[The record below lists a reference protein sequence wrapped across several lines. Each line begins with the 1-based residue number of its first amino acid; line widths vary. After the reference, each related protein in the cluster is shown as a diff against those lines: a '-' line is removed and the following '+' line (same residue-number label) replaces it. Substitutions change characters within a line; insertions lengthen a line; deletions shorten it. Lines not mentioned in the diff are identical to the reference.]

1 MPVPHSRH
9 QKASV
14 RRRLGSL
21 RASHQARSKRSTRS
35 SPFCHPAGWI
45 AFEREHKRPA
55 MQENCLL
62 PRLRRALPAVDRHDQ
77 VVLPQPASL
86 VSHHSTA
93 IPSARHIQQPSLPN
107 DLHPIPNH
115 NPITIPST
123 DPTSFHAPSWTPHPR
138 HLRNGARPYSARI
151 DTGAVRR
158 GISPGRCG
166 AAQLA
171 SISLE
176 SPVPL

>member
-93 IPSARHIQQPSLPN
+93 IPSARHIQQPSLHPN
-107 DLHPIPNH
+107 QRRS
-115 NPITIPST
+115 ITTPQR
-123 DPTSFHAPSWTPHPR
+123 HPHPPPNFLPSPPGL
-138 HLRNGARPYSARI
+138 HTPGTCGYKAALVNAEL
-151 DTGAVRR
+151 TR
-158 GISPGRCG
+158 GISPGRSG

-171 SISLE
+171 SNSLDPPMP
-176 SPVPL
+176 S

>member
-1 MPVPHSRH
+1 MLDR
-9 QKASV
+9 
-14 RRRLGSL
+14 
-21 RASHQARSKRSTRS
+21 
-35 SPFCHPAGWI
+35 
-45 AFEREHKRPA
+45 
-55 MQENCLL
+55 LL
-62 PRLRRALPAVDRHDQ
+62 PCLIRALPAITRRDQLICCHRH
-77 VVLPQPASL
+77 L

-123 DPTSFHAPSWTPHPR
+123 DPTSFQAPFWTPHPR